1 MIPILTYH
9 LFEKN
14 GKLNKELLTK
24 LTKKKFFVII
34 FVKIM
39 KRIIIDGT

>member
-1 MIPILTYH
+1 MIPILTYY

-14 GKLNKELLTK
+14 GKLNKESLTK